1 MSILSSRVQFSPIQ
15 GMRNEFR
22 SKIYFKLPLW
32 RWPREHAPIRK
43 TRDESWM
50 RKGKRNGGGEDRR
63 WIVFRLKIPRLGTIR
78 NPRSFFLFFFFV
90 KRYCCID
97 FEGKLMKFHFH
108 AVFYFFIS
116 LSVLFVPVNRFDFNC
131 FN

>member
-1 MSILSSRVQFSPIQ
+1 MSILSSRVQFSLIQ

-50 RKGKRNGGGEDRR
+50 RKGKRKGEGRIEDESCFA
-63 WIVFRLKIPRLGTIR
+63 WKFRDWGRFVTPVLF
-78 NPRSFFLFFFFV
+78 SFFFFFV